1 MGARGAERGEGYL
14 KNNAKENLFTV
25 KNKEHYL
32 HLHGNS
38 LSLLRFEK
46 AKMFALSVNGLL
58 FQCCFWWS
66 RYTNCFRGFQFI
78 NTQKHRVK
86 EKIRKGKQEK
96 EKKISKQLSPR
107 HDIVPCCQQLF
118 RQKELKDKVLL

>member
-1 MGARGAERGEGYL
+1 MGVRGAERGEGYL

-38 LSLLRFEK
+38 LSFLRFEK

-78 NTQKHRVK
+78 KTQKDRVK

-96 EKKISKQLSPR
+96 KKKSKQLSPR